1 MVSGVQTGAS
11 FHSLIFF
18 NNILIPSLIVILG
31 CQLKCALI
39 LDISAK
45 DLSGSPGLF
54 GILTLFPPIIS
65 ATEFIDVSCPLATL

>member
-31 CQLKCALI
+31 CQLKCVLI

-45 DLSGSPGLF
+45 DLSVSPGLF
-54 GILTLFPPIIS
+54 GTLILLSPIRS
-65 ATEFIDVSCPLATL
+65 AIKLMEI